1 MATLVTRLTNTG
13 NLLVNGTFDEIT
25 LTANNS
31 NAAYS
36 VSSDTVF
43 SKQFD
48 EVSLAAGSMNFNGSS
63 YVLVNTTNDTG
74 NIGTQ
79 DFTWEAWV
87 YPINFSADR
96 VIFDG
101 RDGAGQNTLNI
112 RLLSSTGVFRLGLS
126 GASINIDGSAVQAN
140 AWTHLAITRSG
151 TLLNLIQNG
160 VITNTVINST
170 SLLNYNNRPIIGASG
185 FTLGN
190 ASFLGYISNVRLIKG
205 DALYTTGFTPA
216 QTVLDSTANTSL
228 LFNVLNSIDFRK
240 DNGPYNFVTSVS
252 GTPTWSSFG
261 PFNQNVT
268 GLVERR
274 LANVTIVKDQF
285 DEFTGVPIVDSSLV
299 LWLDAEQP
307 SSYVGSGSNW
317 VDLSRSSANVTLY
330 NTPSFT
336 RDLNGGKLSFV
347 PASSHYGDTAAN
359 LGNLNRWT
367 IEAWVRVTASL
378 TNQVTSVI
386 TNVYN
391 GSVLNFSMGTNN
403 APTNYNLCVGF
414 FDGAWRNTTGFTP
427 TLNTWYHVAGT
438 YDGSTLTQ
446 YVNGVISG
454 SAVSYSGTP
463 TSGGVIRIARR
474 WDDVVTSTNLFPG
487 DIVAI
492 RVYNRSLLADEVSQ
506 NFNALRRRFSI

>member
-48 EVSLAAGSMNFNGSS
+48 EVSLAAGSMNFDGSS

-126 GASINIDGSAVQAN
+126 GASITIDGSAVQAN

-205 DALYTTGFTPA
+205 DAFYTTGFTPA

-240 DNGPYNFVTSVS
+240 DNGPYNFVTTVS

-285 DEFTGVPIVDSSLV
+285 DEFTGVPIVDSSLAV
-299 LWLDAEQP
+299 WLDAANP
-307 SSYVGSGSNW
+307 ASYPETGTTLT
-317 VDLSRSSANVTLY
+317 DLSGNGRTLTLF
-330 NTPSFT
+330 NSPTFVSTDPSLEF
-336 RDLNGGKLSFV
+336 NGSTQYGSFSV
-347 PASSHYGDTAAN
+347 PAMTNYSLGFWLYIISLPASGEEQIFGSPSDTAS
-359 LGNLNRWT
+359 
-367 IEAWVRVTASL
+367 ISL
-378 TNQVTSVI
+378 
-386 TNVYN
+386 
-391 GSVLNFSMGTNN
+391 LFSG
-403 APTNYNLCVGF
+403 
-414 FDGAWRNTTGFTP
+414 GAWKWHSWAGISRVGNAVSTGQ
-427 TLNTWYHVAGT
+427 WYNFVMT
-438 YDGSTLTQ
+438 RTGSSTIF
-446 YVNGVISG
+446 YVNGSSSSTFASG
-454 SAVSYSGTP
+454 ANINAGTAYLYEVSGV
-463 TSGGVIRIARR
+463 GGRNLNARF
-474 WDDVVTSTNLFPG
+474 SNLQ
-487 DIVAI
+487 I
-492 RVYNRSLLADEVSQ
+492 YNRVLSADEISQ
-506 NFNALRRRFSI
+506 NFNAMRRRFSI